1 MVAFLRNSLFV
12 FLVLTGLYFSSFSA
26 SGQQPAFPTYK
37 SMLDALQGLEPDET
51 KVASVSGFFL
61 QRETASFN
69 LEEGT
74 ITLCKPIGGKVRA
87 AVFMGKATFSFT
99 PPSRVEREQ
108 LERHL
113 ETQMI
118 ETEVESM
125 VLFFADSTERE
136 LASGCKFT
144 RQPLPSGINSVLKN
158 GIGGVISKESE
169 FAEID
174 LTKTLLEEKDNSLFY
189 AIMHTEKYGE
199 IQWAFAPYDEEQM
212 QFAKLRSVRVN
223 QGSFYEVINQY
234 QSESGEPTENFSK
247 GDFEINHYKID
258 CTIGKSLEFAVTTTV
273 TGVLSA
279 ESARWLL
286 FDLSNY
292 IKVSSISMDGAELPF
307 YEGKNGG
314 DCWVNLPKK
323 YKQGDSISLKFV
335 CSSEK
340 IMTRIENWTFLEN
353 SIGWYPHSG
362 YKKYAI
368 FDATFHIPKR
378 YTFVAVGDK
387 ISSKENDDEVI
398 TTQWLTPSKIRNYSF
413 NIGVFSS
420 KKFSDNELPEF
431 YMHSLNTDQ
440 RDNVMQDIGLS
451 FKFYQ
456 KIYGDLGIKHFN
468 ATEISALHGEAF
480 PGMLHLSYATFLD
493 AENKGNNE
501 VFCAHEVAH
510 QWWGI
515 GVDFQSYHDQW
526 LSEAF
531 SEYSAMMY
539 MQTVLHND
547 KFFKM
552 LGKYREGIIDKRNSL
567 FGSMTKSG
575 PISLG
580 RRTSSTLTQEDYD
593 LIVYKKGAWVL
604 HMLRNMFLDVKT
616 MKEDAFFK
624 IMKTFFETYKGK
636 RATTQDFRHVIEQYT
651 GTDVGW
657 FFDQWVDGTGI
668 PLYKFAY
675 KVKEQEGKFRVSCQ
689 IYQVNVPP
697 DFRMSIPIKV
707 DFGNNQIVRVRAMV
721 TGKKAEFDL
730 PLMPL
735 KPKDVILNDLESVL
749 CEVETMD
756 WIE

>member
-1 MVAFLRNSLFV
+1 MVAFLRNSLCVLVVLSGFC
-12 FLVLTGLYFSSFSA
+12 FLPFAATA
-26 SGQQPAFPTYK
+26 QQPAFPTYK
-37 SMLDALQGLEPDET
+37 SMLDALRGLEPDET
-51 KVASVSGFFL
+51 KVATVTDFFL

-69 LEEGT
+69 LVQGT

-87 AVFMGKATFSFT
+87 AVFSGKATFSFT
-99 PPSRVEREQ
+99 PPSKVEREQ

-113 ETQMI
+113 GAQRVED
-118 ETEVESM
+118 EVKSI
-125 VLFFADSTERE
+125 VIIFADSTEKE
-136 LASGCKFT
+136 LKAGCKFSK
-144 RQPLPSGINSVLKN
+144 QPLPSDIKSVITN
-158 GIGGVISKESE
+158 GVNGVIEKET
-169 FAEID
+169 EIVE
-174 LTKTLLEEKDNSLFY
+174 LSLAKTLLEEKDNSLFY
-189 AIMHTEKYGE
+189 AIMDTKKNGE
-199 IQWAFAPYDEEQM
+199 LMWSFNPYDEEQI
-212 QFAKLRSVRVN
+212 QLSKRRNVVVTQAAF
-223 QGSFYEVINQY
+223 FETINQY
-234 QSESGEPTENFSK
+234 QSETGEPAENFSK
-247 GDFEINHYKID
+247 GDFEIDLYKID
-258 CTIGKSLEFAVTTTV
+258 CSIGKSLEFAVTTTV
-273 TGVLSA
+273 KGVVTA
-279 ESARWLL
+279 ENARWLL

-292 IKVSSISMDGAELPF
+292 VRVSSVSIDGVELPF
-307 YEGKNGG
+307 YEGRYGG

-323 YKQGDSISLKFV
+323 FNRGDSISLKFE
-335 CSSEK
+335 CSSK
-340 IMTRIENWTFLEN
+340 NIMTRIENWTFLEN

-362 YKKYAI
+362 YKKYAT
-368 FDATFHIPKR
+368 FDATFHVPKR

-387 ISSKENDDEVI
+387 ISSKENDDEVV
-398 TTQWLTPSKIRNYSF
+398 TTQWLTPTKIRNYSF
-413 NIGVFSS
+413 NIGVFST
-420 KKFSDNELPEF
+420 KKFTDNELPEF

-440 RDNVMQDIGLS
+440 RENVMQDIGLS

-468 ATEISALHGEAF
+468 ATEISAMHGEAF

-493 AENKGNNE
+493 VDNKGANE

-552 LGKYREGIIDKRNSL
+552 LGEYRERIIDKRNSL
-567 FGSMTKSG
+567 FGSTTKSG

-580 RRTSSTLTQEDYD
+580 RRTSSTITQEDYD

-624 IMKTFFETYKGK
+624 VMKTFFETYKGK
-636 RATTQDFRHVIEQYT
+636 QATTQDFRHVIEQYT
-651 GTDVGW
+651 GSDVGW
-657 FFDQWVDGTGI
+657 FFDQWVDGTEI

-675 KVKEQEGKFRVSCQ
+675 KVKEQDGKYRVSCQ

-756 WIE
+756 WVE

>member
-1 MVAFLRNSLFV
+1 
-12 FLVLTGLYFSSFSA
+12 
-26 SGQQPAFPTYK
+26 
-37 SMLDALQGLEPDET
+37 MLDALRGLEPDET
-51 KVASVSGFFL
+51 KVASVTDFFL

-69 LEEGT
+69 LQQGT

-87 AVFMGKATFSFT
+87 AVFTGKATFSFA

-113 ETQMI
+113 GAQMV
-118 ETEVESM
+118 EDEVKSI
-125 VLFFADSTERE
+125 VIIFADSTEKE
-136 LASGCKFT
+136 LKAGCKFSK
-144 RQPLPSGINSVLKN
+144 QELPSSLKSIIGN
-158 GIGGVISKESE
+158 GVNGVIWKEKQMVDN
-169 FAEID
+169 D
-174 LTKTLLEEKDNSLFY
+174 LTKTLLEEKDNPLFF
-189 AIMHTEKYGE
+189 AIMDTKK
-199 IQWAFAPYDEEQM
+199 YDELMWSYKPYEEEQI
-212 QFAKLRSVRVN
+212 QLSKRRNARVT
-223 QGSFYEVINQY
+223 QASFFEPINQY
-234 QSESGEPTENFSK
+234 QSENGESIENFNK
-247 GDFEINHYKID
+247 ADFEINSYIID

-273 TGVLSA
+273 KGTLTADSANWLYFYLSP
-279 ESARWLL
+279 
-286 FDLSNY
+286 Y
-292 IKVSSISMDGAELPF
+292 ITVTSVSMDGVELP
-307 YEGKNGG
+307 YYNGVGVG

-323 YKQGDSISLKFV
+323 YKQGDSLSLKFV
-335 CSSEK
+335 CSSDN

-368 FDATFHIPKR
+368 FDATFHVPKR
-378 YTFVAVGDK
+378 YTFVAVGDR
-387 ISSKENDDEVI
+387 ISSKENEDDEVI

-413 NIGVFSS
+413 NIGVFST
-420 KKFSDNELPEF
+420 KKFADDELPEF

-440 RDNVMQDIGLS
+440 RENVMQDIGLS

-456 KIYGDLGIKHFN
+456 KIYGDLGLKHFN
-468 ATEISALHGEAF
+468 ATEISDLHGEAF
-480 PGMLHLSYATFLD
+480 PGMIHLSYATFLD
-493 AENKGNNE
+493 AQNKGFHE

-510 QWWGI
+510 QWWAI

-552 LGKYREGIIDKRNSL
+552 LGKYRESIINKRNSML
-567 FGSMTKSG
+567 GSRTQSG

-580 RRTSSTLTQEDYD
+580 RRTSSTLTREDYD

-636 RATTQDFRHVIEQYT
+636 QATTQDFRHVIEQYT
-651 GTDVGW
+651 GSDVGW
-657 FFDQWVDGTGI
+657 FFDQWVDGTEI

-675 KVKEQEGKFRVSCQ
+675 KVKEQDGKYKVSCQ

-697 DFRMSIPIKV
+697 DFKMSIPIKI
-707 DFGNNQIVRVRAMV
+707 DFGNNQIARVRAMV

-735 KPKDVILNDLESVL
+735 KPKDVVLNDLESVL